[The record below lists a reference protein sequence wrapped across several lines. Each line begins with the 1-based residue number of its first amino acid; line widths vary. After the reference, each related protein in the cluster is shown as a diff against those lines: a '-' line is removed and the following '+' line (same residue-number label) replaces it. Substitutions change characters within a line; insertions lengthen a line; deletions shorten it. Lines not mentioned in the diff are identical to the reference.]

1 MKRIFLVL
9 LVLALVAMLGDLG
22 FSQENYKTYVVQKG
36 ETWSKLAI
44 KLDIPMRELAKFN
57 GQAIE
62 DIIYAGQGI
71 KIPLV
76 ENTVTVTVIDE
87 KVSKSWNFWVSVVPS
102 VIVILILLG
111 LIITYLL
118 RRKKRIKQ
126 REKVELKIEG
136 TEYTY
141 FPQVDSQGRF
151 VSLYNNGT
159 GSYSAFAKIVDL
171 RRSLKASFKK
181 NPSLIE
187 QEIEAKRLIRKF

>member
-1 MKRIFLVL
+1 MKRIFPVL
-9 LVLALVAMLGDLG
+9 LFLALVAMLGDLG

-44 KLDIPMRELAKFN
+44 KLDIPMRELAEFN

-111 LIITYLL
+111 LIITYILKH
-118 RRKKRIKQ
+118 RKKREEIG
-126 REKVELKIEG
+126 LKIEG
-136 TEYTY
+136 IEYIY
-141 FPQVDSQGRF
+141 RPQVDSQGRF

-187 QEIEAKRLIRKF
+187 QEIKAGRLIRKS